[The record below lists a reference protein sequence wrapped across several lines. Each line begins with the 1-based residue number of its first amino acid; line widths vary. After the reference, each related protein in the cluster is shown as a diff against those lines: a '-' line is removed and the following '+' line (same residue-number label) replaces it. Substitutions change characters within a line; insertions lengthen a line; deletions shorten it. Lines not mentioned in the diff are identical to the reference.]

1 MPKNFS
7 SLPHKNVLDMYRQ
20 KGADYDRLAARDAPV
35 PGVAP
40 RGNTMTE
47 ELVLSEQRG
56 AVLVLTFNRPRV
68 LKLRGPTSSKI
79 STTTFWPWQ
88 TKIPVSE
95 QLLSPAP
102 AEDSARGLT
111 SAI

>member
-1 MPKNFS
+1 
-7 SLPHKNVLDMYRQ
+7 
-20 KGADYDRLAARDAPV
+20 
-35 PGVAP
+35 
-40 RGNTMTE
+40 MTE

-68 LKLRGPTSSKI
+68 LNAWTNELEDQYYDL
-79 STTTFWPWQ
+79 WPQQ

-102 AEDSARGLT
+102 VEDSARGLT